1 MWDLDKTVFV
11 NIHTGFENIASKR
24 SKSLRVIY
32 KFITDQNGLENSL
45 KYFTLELL
53 EARRAAINISL
64 RKSCWSY
71 EIEIYQFLSGPMM
84 SRKERLQTLNC
95 HSKSYLDYDQLYSLN
110 EKLIF
115 TRRRRLL
122 RSASAGSIFD
132 CVQELIGESKCFQH
146 IFQHAYVNATLRV
159 LGLMT
164 YSYLTPGVIP

>member
-1 MWDLDKTVFV
+1 
-11 NIHTGFENIASKR
+11 
-24 SKSLRVIY
+24 
-32 KFITDQNGLENSL
+32 
-45 KYFTLELL
+45 
-53 EARRAAINISL
+53 
-64 RKSCWSY
+64 
-71 EIEIYQFLSGPMM
+71 MM

-146 IFQHAYVNATLRV
+146 IFQHDYVNATSRV

-164 YSYLTPGVIP
+164 YSSLSPGVIP